1 MELKAITEE
10 EKNNNYG
17 SACCGWAIIHYR
29 DDSDGELPT
38 KKTLQIILFVFLHV
52 FVFVFE
58 NIKILYDTCCYV
70 IILKMMILAKK
81 QPMQIIDIPLFV
93 SIFTDWSSVS
103 VLCYNDLRGKR

>member
-52 FVFVFE
+52 FVFE
-58 NIKILYDTCCYV
+58 NIITIYNYETCYV
-70 IILKMMILAKK
+70 
-81 QPMQIIDIPLFV
+81 
-93 SIFTDWSSVS
+93 T
-103 VLCYNDLRGKR
+103 